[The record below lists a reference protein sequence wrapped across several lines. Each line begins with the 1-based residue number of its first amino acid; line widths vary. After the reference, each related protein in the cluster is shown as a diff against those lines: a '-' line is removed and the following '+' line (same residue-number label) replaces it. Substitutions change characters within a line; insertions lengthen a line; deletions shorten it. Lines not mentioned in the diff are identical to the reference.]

1 MTEKTQSENTCPK
14 SIKNISTGNINS
26 FLKQATKAE
35 PLKLFKMLVNFMTQ
49 HCLVISQ
56 EIRVNKSLHV
66 FSVTVVHKNN
76 EETISEIHN
85 KNKVIMQDLC

>member
-1 MTEKTQSENTCPK
+1 
-14 SIKNISTGNINS
+14 
-26 FLKQATKAE
+26 
-35 PLKLFKMLVNFMTQ
+35 MLVNFIIQ
-49 HCLVISQ
+49 YCLVISQ